1 VNRENALF
9 EINLTNGETDLI
21 SETFDFYGRQGAY
34 WNAGAGE
41 IVYLDQDHPIRTED
55 GKAFSLFPFAGGG
68 TRYFASGS
76 CDAKDFCQSEG
87 VYKLTGEGDPERLDG
102 VKQPVF
108 SPDGRLMAF
117 LNPEAATP
125 ENRFHIYYL
134 RLMETEGGLSTQRNL
149 FFPDEP
155 GYGIYPEVDS
165 YAFSPDGN
173 MLYILYNVYSEYYER
188 SMRLQTYLWNL
199 EGGNLYDFGKL
210 EGVSASLEPRFA
222 WSPEGDQILLFLTD
236 LTEEGEYRI
245 SVYLTDL
252 TTGEKLVLLDEAILT
267 GSDYTYLTNLAW
279 H

>member
-1 VNRENALF
+1 
-9 EINLTNGETDLI
+9 
-21 SETFDFYGRQGAY
+21 
-34 WNAGAGE
+34 
-41 IVYLDQDHPIRTED
+41 
-55 GKAFSLFPFAGGG
+55 
-68 TRYFASGS
+68 
-76 CDAKDFCQSEG
+76 
-87 VYKLTGEGDPERLDG
+87 
-102 VKQPVF
+102 
-108 SPDGRLMAF
+108 
-117 LNPEAATP
+117 
-125 ENRFHIYYL
+125 
-134 RLMETEGGLSTQRNL
+134 METEGGLSTQRNL